1 MEITGSNTGKFWQFF
16 LTYNKMHRKET
27 FPLET
32 FFLLNT
38 IKTIMLFCQWSS
50 ILECQYSI
58 SWAICVS
65 ELLDEIV
72 GERSSNEEFTL
83 HGENNDGSSGSGTNS
98 SSESNLLSVSTS
110 RGTRSEKSEVR
121 SLHSMYRIVE
131 CLGIVLHEHEQMETA
146 IKDISIQWRKWG
158 SSRWKC
164 RWWIT
169 SRKGHQEEVTDNL
182 WSTFPCFHCGNK
194 ESFRV
199 NDDI

>member
-1 MEITGSNTGKFWQFF
+1 M
-16 LTYNKMHRKET
+16 
-27 FPLET
+27 
-32 FFLLNT
+32 
-38 IKTIMLFCQWSS
+38 
-50 ILECQYSI
+50 
-58 SWAICVS
+58 
-65 ELLDEIV
+65 
-72 GERSSNEEFTL
+72 

-164 RWWIT
+164 R
-169 SRKGHQEEVTDNL
+169 
-182 WSTFPCFHCGNK
+182 
-194 ESFRV
+194 
-199 NDDI
+199 